1 MSLLLAI
8 WRLAARDIR
17 HRPTQA
23 MLLLLAIAAGAATL
37 SLGLSLQ
44 GTTNNPYARTRAAT
58 NGPDAVAGAFGGG
71 SSQGSAVSGPAAVSG
86 GAADSGQPSAASLIP
101 LEHAPGVVAYS
112 GPFPITWVT
121 LQAGQTAGSAEVEG
135 RSSTLTSPVDQPK
148 LLQGTWARPGGV
160 VVEAGYA
167 SALNLRVG
175 GQVDLGGTTF
185 RIVGTAVTAAVPNYP
200 DICSKGAGCLLANAV
215 ALHNPGLVWATEADT
230 QKIVSVTDGALSY
243 YMNLKLTDPAA
254 APAFVSRYN
263 ANTSPTAPYLVSWQD
278 LRVGDAEVTSKV
290 QLILFTGSWLLA
302 LLAIASVA
310 VLVGGRMVE
319 QTRRVGLLKA
329 VGGTPRFVAVVL
341 LFEHALIGLCAAG
354 VGLLVGWLAAPLIDS
369 PGAGLLSAPA
379 VPSITGATVG
389 LVVAL
394 ALGVAVVAT
403 FVPAIRGAGQST
415 VAALEDSARPPRR
428 VGAIIGLSTSLPP
441 ALLLGVRLAGRRPRR
456 LVLSVF
462 SVAVAASGLVAVL
475 ILHATLAGRPLGP
488 QLGPQVTQAT
498 TLISL
503 MMVILAAVNAFFI
516 AWTTALETRHAAALT
531 RALGATPRQV
541 TTGLTVAYLAPAL
554 AGALLGIPGGLAIY
568 DGAKHGGGPTTL
580 PSAVWLLALVVLTV
594 AVIGVLTAIPT
605 RINARQPVADVLR

>member
-1 MSLLLAI
+1 
-8 WRLAARDIR
+8 
-17 HRPTQA
+17 
-23 MLLLLAIAAGAATL
+23 
-37 SLGLSLQ
+37 
-44 GTTNNPYARTRAAT
+44 
-58 NGPDAVAGAFGGG
+58 
-71 SSQGSAVSGPAAVSG
+71 
-86 GAADSGQPSAASLIP
+86 
-101 LEHAPGVVAYS
+101 
-112 GPFPITWVT
+112 
-121 LQAGQTAGSAEVEG
+121 
-135 RSSTLTSPVDQPK
+135 
-148 LLQGTWARPGGV
+148 
-160 VVEAGYA
+160 
-167 SALNLRVG
+167 
-175 GQVDLGGTTF
+175 
-185 RIVGTAVTAAVPNYP
+185 
-200 DICSKGAGCLLANAV
+200 
-215 ALHNPGLVWATEADT
+215 VWATEADT
-230 QKIVSVTDGALSY
+230 QKIVSASDGALSY
-243 YMNLKLTDPAA
+243 YMNLKLSDPAA

-310 VLVGGRMVE
+310 VLVGGRMAE

-354 VGLLVGWLAAPLIDS
+354 VGLLVGWLAAPLVDA

-379 VPSITGATVG
+379 VPSITGAMVA

-403 FVPAIRGAGQST
+403 FVPAIRAAGQST

-428 VGAIIGLSTSLPP
+428 VGAIIGLSTRLPP

-498 TLISL
+498 TLISV

-516 AWTTALETRHAAALT
+516 AWTTALETRHAAALA

>member
-23 MLLLLAIAAGAATL
+23 LLLLLAIAAGAATL

-71 SSQGSAVSGPAAVSG
+71 SSQGSSVSTSPGSGPATPAS
-86 GAADSGQPSAASLIP
+86 QPSAASLTP

-135 RSSTLTSPVDQPK
+135 RGTGTTSHVDQPK
-148 LLQGTWARPGGV
+148 LLQGTWVRPGGV

-167 SALNLRVG
+167 SALNLHVG
-175 GQVDLGGTTF
+175 DQVNLGGTTF

-215 ALHNPGLVWATEADT
+215 ARHNPGLVWATEADT
-230 QKIVSVTDGALSY
+230 QRIVSAADGALSY
-243 YMNLKLTDPAA
+243 YINLKLSDPAA

-263 ANTSPTAPYLVSWQD
+263 ASTSPTAPYLVSWQD
-278 LRVGDAEVTSKV
+278 LRTGDAEVISKV
-290 QLILFTGSWLLA
+290 QMILFTGSWLLA

-310 VLVGGRMVE
+310 VLVGGRMAE

-329 VGGTPRFVAVVL
+329 VGGTPRFVALVL

-354 VGLLVGWLAAPLIDS
+354 VGLLIGWLVAPLIDS

-379 VPSITGATVG
+379 VPSITGTMVA

-403 FVPAIRGAGQST
+403 FVPAIRSAGQST

-428 VGAIIGLSTSLPP
+428 VGAIIGLSASLPP

-456 LVLSVF
+456 LLLSVF

-475 ILHATLAGRPLGP
+475 ILHATLAGRLLGP

-498 TLISL
+498 TIISV

-516 AWTTALETRHAAALT
+516 AWTTALETGHAAALA

-554 AGALLGIPGGLAIY
+554 VGALLGIPGGLAIY

-580 PSAVWLLALVVLTV
+580 PATVWLVALVVVTV

-605 RINARQPVADVLR
+605 RVSARQPVADVLR